1 MPHYNPNNV
10 INTGAKY
17 DPNAANSG
25 MGAASSGGSSPSF
38 TNGMGMKAQQQLSSS
53 AANWTGSASGSG
65 AGSSCSAGSG
75 TGSGTGT
82 GSQGSG
88 SSGILKPK
96 GVVSYFI
103 VCAMYSN
110 YIENPRS
117 FIFYSSR
124 SLIAN
129 TCE

>member
-65 AGSSCSAGSG
+65 AGSSGSAGS
-75 TGSGTGT
+75 GT

-103 VCAMYSN
+103 GCAMYSN
-110 YIENPRS
+110 YI
-117 FIFYSSR
+117 
-124 SLIAN
+124 
-129 TCE
+129 